1 MRRGYRRRVTRRT
14 AVSLLLVTGGLA
26 LVTLVPSLATAQG
39 ACGPGSRPE
48 PGLQGRVPDA
58 TAEGYRCNVEV
69 VGRRTT

>member
-14 AVSLLLVTGGLA
+14 AVSLLLVTGDLA
-26 LVTLVPSLATAQG
+26 LVTLATAQG